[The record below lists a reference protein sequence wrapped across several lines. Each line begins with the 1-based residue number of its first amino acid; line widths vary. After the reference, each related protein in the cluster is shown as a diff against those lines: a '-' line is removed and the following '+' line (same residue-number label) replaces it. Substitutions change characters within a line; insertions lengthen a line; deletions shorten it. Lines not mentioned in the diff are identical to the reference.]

1 MTFFVAITTYSRID
15 YLKKLINSI
24 IDFSGEHNYIVAIGD
39 DGSEDGTREYLKELI
54 DYGNIKFKVF
64 FSNQKG
70 AYFSANTLF
79 NYAET
84 LDFDLGFKLD
94 DDLYFIRKGWEE
106 LYYNAYKQSGFSHLS
121 HYSLGW
127 TGEMRSPRTNLKL
140 VSYTNVYKSQGA
152 FYTFTKK
159 TLQKVGY
166 LDSANFGK
174 RGEGHRDW
182 SLRACRL
189 GMNQRT
195 NFWDAKFS
203 SNYIKLH
210 PKKGYILTPNYDK
223 ELVIAKRNALKKVK
237 YLKDESRTKIELP
250 ESFINHFFDHVYLI
264 NLKRRP
270 DRLKKMQKLLK
281 RLKIDFTLIEAVDG
295 KEIKRIPKGLN
306 SGIVGCHLSHLKV
319 LKDIQE
325 KEFEQA
331 LILEDDLIPHKE
343 FESLLA
349 NLHLIPKD
357 WKLLYIGTADWEGKS
372 KRTEPYYRGIDIN
385 STFAYSVK
393 KEIVGELIRMFEK
406 PITKPCDTLLHSAQ
420 RKHKTY
426 VLNPQL
432 FIADVSNSDLRE
444 PRDVKVYAKKVNW
457 NLENYDSNLN
467 NYPKPSQRI

>member
-1 MTFFVAITTYSRID
+1 MAITTYSRID
-15 YLKKLINSI
+15 YLKQLINSI
-24 IDFSGEHNYIVAIGD
+24 VEFSGEHNYIVAIGD
-39 DGSEDGTREYLKELI
+39 DGSEDGTREYLNELI
-54 DYGNIKFKVF
+54 DYENIKFKVF
-64 FSNQKG
+64 FSNHKG

-79 NYAET
+79 NYAKNLE
-84 LDFDLGFKLD
+84 FDLGFKLD

-121 HYSLGW
+121 HYSLDW
-127 TGEMRSPRTNLKL
+127 TGEKRSPRSNLKL

-152 FYTFTKK
+152 FYTFTKE

-166 LDSANFGK
+166 LDSSNFGK

-189 GMNQRT
+189 GMNEK
-195 NFWDAKFS
+195 NIFWDAKFS

-223 ELVIAKRNALKKVK
+223 ELEIAKRNALKKVK
-237 YLKDESRTKIELP
+237 FLKDETRTYIELP

-270 DRLKKMQKLLK
+270 DRLEKMRNLLK
-281 RLKIDFTLIEAVDG
+281 RLKIEFTLIEAVDG
-295 KEIKRIPKGLN
+295 REIKRIPKGLN
-306 SGIVGCHLSHLKV
+306 NGIVGCHLSHLKV

-325 KEFEQA
+325 KEFEQP
-331 LILEDDLIPHKE
+331 LILEDDLISHKE
-343 FESLLA
+343 FEELLT

-357 WKLLYIGTADWEGKS
+357 WKLLYIGTADWENKS
-372 KRTEPYYRGIDIN
+372 KREIPFYEGKDIN

-420 RKHKTY
+420 RKYKTY

-432 FIADVSNSDLRE
+432 FIADVSNSDLRD
-444 PRDVKVYAKKVNW
+444 PRDIEVYAQKVNW
-457 NLENYDSNLN
+457 NLENYDCNLN
-467 NYPKPSQRI
+467 HHPKPPQRI